1 MFNRLGKPY
10 GVSNDGGVVV
20 GEIIFAQKPA
30 VWDTST
36 GDLTIIAIPVPP
48 GSDHGGYESGIAY
61 DVTPDGSV
69 VVGKVYWRSLA
80 DYTAFRWSKADGA
93 VSLGDTFGAQ
103 AVSDDATRVLTQQGL
118 WQDGVIQP
126 TALFQRT
133 NLSGDGQVLVG
144 AKSNLAAYWTQSTGL
159 VELGD
164 FAGGA
169 ISSIANAVSTD
180 GSVIVGSGTDAT
192 GSIAFRWTAATGL
205 QALGP
210 GSAVGVSGDG
220 LTVVGNNSS
229 GGFIWDSYY
238 GYRDLKQVFQSLG
251 LGQFNVSVNAISSNG
266 RYLVGGSTNGTYVAQ
281 IPEPSSILLLV
292 CGAITL
298 ITAYAARHRS
308 A

>member
-1 MFNRLGKPY
+1 
-10 GVSNDGGVVV
+10 
-20 GEIIFAQKPA
+20 
-30 VWDTST
+30 
-36 GDLTIIAIPVPP
+36 
-48 GSDHGGYESGIAY
+48 
-61 DVTPDGSV
+61 
-69 VVGKVYWRSLA
+69 
-80 DYTAFRWSKADGA
+80 